1 MKGRKPKDL
10 AIKLLT
16 GNPGKRQTSSPSSS
30 GSDAPFVSS
39 KLSKPRGL
47 DKEASREWDRLVST
61 LAPILSPASA
71 GMVFVAVDA
80 FSQMK
85 RAATVLVE
93 AGSDFYETAGKS
105 GTMLREH
112 PAVGMRDRA
121 RRAYHQALAEL
132 GASPVAHTR
141 VKKLPE
147 ETQPELPGITRLLG

>member
-10 AIKLLT
+10 AMKLLA
-16 GNPGKRQTSSPSSS
+16 GNPGKRSTSPASPFE
-30 GSDAPFVSS
+30 SDAPFVSS

-47 DKEASREWDRLVST
+47 DKYASKEWDRIVST

-71 GMVFVAVDA
+71 GMVLVAVDA
-80 FSQMK
+80 FSQMR
-85 RAATVLVE
+85 RAGDVLVA
-93 AGSDFYETAGKS
+93 AGSDFYKTAGKS
-105 GTMLREH
+105 GDMLREH

-141 VKKLPE
+141 VKKLPGAE
-147 ETQPELPGITRLLG
+147 QPELPGMARLLG